1 MVLNEIFAHFTLLD
15 DIHLICPNVLMLVSM
30 FNATTR
36 WWSARSTSA
45 SNEPQTSG
53 VKSCILKRWQSSLVE
68 SESRDRQNSA
78 TREWE
83 CTLAT
88 HTTPECVVVVK
99 VMAALQ
105 VRLWPVARLLAVE
118 HLLEAAVAVVS
129 APLARRDPPDP
140 QVCLPKIL
148 GWKKRKTNL
157 IWSKL

>member
-1 MVLNEIFAHFTLLD
+1 
-15 DIHLICPNVLMLVSM
+15 M

-53 VKSCILKRWQSSLVE
+53 VKSCTLKRWQSSLVE

-78 TREWE
+78 MREWE

-88 HTTPECVVVVK
+88 HTTLECVAVVK
-99 VMAALQ
+99 AMAALQ
-105 VRLWPVARLLAVE
+105 VRLWPEARLLAVE

-129 APLARRDPPDP
+129 APPVRRDPPDP

-148 GWKKRKTNL
+148 DCKKAQNKLNL
-157 IWSKL
+157 IKTLNIKHFRRPRRWRTSNIWFFQLN